1 MASVASATLGQ
12 ARVGIYIID
21 WAPKTTIDTRSHLSN
36 HPVSPNIALSDSIFG
51 VCFRHCNLFSGM
63 RAPLSNFFV
72 HYYQP
77 KMKINY
83 CISLGSYLMYI
94 VPDRYMWWKMWNR
107 VKTETFQK
115 VQKKFNLDLVLGFRT
130 KLSMSRIP
138 YEGAPV
144 SQTPAVS
151 LFFQIAT
158 ISSFSF
164 NNVNHFY
171 RTRVQSLAMLVTHSL
186 THSLTAV

>member
-1 MASVASATLGQ
+1 
-12 ARVGIYIID
+12 
-21 WAPKTTIDTRSHLSN
+21 
-36 HPVSPNIALSDSIFG
+36 
-51 VCFRHCNLFSGM
+51 
-63 RAPLSNFFV
+63 
-72 HYYQP
+72 
-77 KMKINY
+77 
-83 CISLGSYLMYI
+83 
-94 VPDRYMWWKMWNR
+94 MWNR

-115 VQKKFNLDLVLGFRT
+115 VQKKFDLDLDLGFRT

-164 NNVNHFY
+164 INVNYFTYDRYFKAHIPVY
-171 RTRVQSLAMLVTHSL
+171 YGSEETWMDIWENYAQQRVLLNG
-186 THSLTAV
+186 